1 MKNETKYTRKTS
13 FWLEWLITL
22 PPFAW
27 LVVFFLIPTIIVIV
41 MAFHPASPYGDILP
55 GWTLDNFRALCKSY
69 YLIIIWRTIW
79 ISILSTVICLTFAIP
94 VGYYMARLSLKWR
107 QMMMVLVIVPFWTN
121 FLIRIFSWQLVLNP
135 EGILKKTLFYLGIVG
150 EHTML
155 LYQPGTV
162 ILVIIYTYLPFAI
175 LPIYAAAEK
184 FDFSLIEA
192 AHDLGA
198 GRCRAFFSVF
208 VPSISKS
215 LKTAT
220 FMVLIPCLGSYVIPD
235 LVGGTGCEMIGNI
248 IASRAF
254 VARNIP
260 MAAAWSSVLMI
271 IILVPFGIVLSS
283 QLLARRRKIKFDNK
297 VIGISR
303 K

>member
-1 MKNETKYTRKTS
+1 M
-13 FWLEWLITL
+13 EWLISL

-27 LVVFFLIPTIIVIV
+27 LFIFFLIPTVIVILI
-41 MAFHPASPYGDILP
+41 AFRPSSPYGDILS
-55 GWTLDNFRALCKSY
+55 GWTLYNFKALLKPY

-79 ISILSTVICLTFAIP
+79 ISLVSTVICLLVSIP
-94 VGYYMARLSLKWR
+94 VGYYMARLSKKWR
-107 QMMMVLVIVPFWTN
+107 QLIMVLVIVPFWTN
-121 FLIRIFSWQLVLNP
+121 FLVRIFSWQLVLNP
-135 EGILKKTLFYLGIVG
+135 EGMLKKILLFLGLVS

-162 ILVIIYTYLPFAI
+162 ILVIVYTYLPFAI
-175 LPIYAAAEK
+175 LPIFAAAEK

-192 AHDLGA
+192 ANDLGA
-198 GRCRAFFSVF
+198 GRSKAFYYIFI
-208 VPSISKS
+208 PGISKS
-215 LKTAT
+215 LKTAV

-235 LVGGTGCEMIGNI
+235 IVGGTGCEMIGNI

-271 IILVPFGIVLSS
+271 IILFPFGLVLTS
-283 QLLARRRKIKFDNK
+283 QLLSRKRHVRFDNK
-297 VIGISR
+297 VIGVSR

>member
-1 MKNETKYTRKTS
+1 MNNKTKKVT
-13 FWLEWLITL
+13 LIEWLVSL
-22 PPFAW
+22 PSFAW
-27 LVVFFLIPTIIVIV
+27 LFLFFLIPTIIVILI
-41 MAFHPASPYGDILP
+41 AFRPSSPYGDILP
-55 GWTLDNFRALCKSY
+55 GWTLHNFAAINKPY
-69 YLIIIWRTIW
+69 YLIVIWRTIW
-79 ISILSTVICLTFAIP
+79 ISVLSTISCLLIAIP
-94 VGYYMARLSLKWR
+94 VGYYMARLSTKWK
-107 QMMMVLVIVPFWTN
+107 QLVMVLVIVPFWTN
-121 FLIRIFSWQLVLNP
+121 FLVRIFSWQLVLNP
-135 EGILKKTLFYLGIVG
+135 EGILKKILLFLGLVN

-175 LPIYAAAEK
+175 LPIFAAAEK

-198 GRCRAFFSVF
+198 GRRRAFFF
-208 VPSISKS
+208 IFIPGISKS
-215 LKTAT
+215 LKVAT

-235 LVGGTGCEMIGNI
+235 IVGGTGCDMIGNI

-260 MAAAWSSVLMI
+260 MAAAWSSILMI

-283 QLLARRRKIKFDNK
+283 QILSWKKRTKIDNK
-297 VIGISR
+297 VIGVNR